1 MRSIRR
7 PSLAIGIG
15 ALLIGVATVAGWI
28 YALSTPWAEGS
39 GFVAGWRWIFA
50 MVGIAS
56 GVVAVGCAVALLA
69 VERFLSPSST
79 ERKLL
84 VGGASMLA
92 IGVLVVHLHLAF
104 LWYVPVEYPRRTWMV
119 ILGILA
125 KIGAAFLPLGF
136 ILAVSGLLLVVAST
150 RRDGH
155 APPGRTLVRI
165 SAGMV
170 LFGIAL
176 LGLSNGLR
184 MLGWRA
190 MGGLPATLGG
200 LLLPIGVPTLIVG
213 GLLTVI
219 ARWRGSPA
227 R

>member
-39 GFVAGWRWIFA
+39 GFAAGLRIWFA

-84 VGGASMLA
+84 AGGASMLA
-92 IGVLVVHLHLAF
+92 IGVLVVHLYLAF
-104 LWYVPVEYPRRTWMV
+104 LWYVPVEYSRRTWMV

-125 KIGAAFLPLGF
+125 KIGTAFLPLGF
-136 ILAVSGLLLVVAST
+136 ILNVAGLLLVVAST

-155 APPGRTLVRI
+155 APPGRTLLRI
-165 SAGMV
+165 SGGMV
-170 LFGIAL
+170 LFGIVL
-176 LGLSNGLR
+176 LALSNGIRL
-184 MLGWRA
+184 LGSWT
-190 MGGLPATLGG
+190 MGGLPSTLGR
-200 LLLPIGVPTLIVG
+200 LLLTIGVPTLIVG
-213 GLLTVI
+213 GLL
-219 ARWRGSPA
+219 AGPC
-227 R
+227 

>member
-15 ALLIGVATVAGWI
+15 ALLIGVATIAGWL
-28 YALSTPWAEGS
+28 YMLSTPWAEGS
-39 GFVAGWRWIFA
+39 GFAAGLRIWFA

-69 VERFLSPSST
+69 IERFLSPLGT

-84 VGGASMLA
+84 VGG
-92 IGVLVVHLHLAF
+92 
-104 LWYVPVEYPRRTWMV
+104 T
-119 ILGILA
+119 GILA
-125 KIGAAFLPLGF
+125 AGVLAVDIFEVVPWLLPLRTRMALPLDLLFALGLNVQFLGF

-155 APPGRTLVRI
+155 VPPGRTLVRI

-176 LGLSNGLR
+176 LGLSNGIR